1 MFKFGEILEKIPK
14 KYVGTGKRT
23 NIGEAARLGEI
34 RLGQILKNIS
44 KKDSYTGFGQRN
56 PVLPKGI
63 TKKQSHYSQEL
74 NRYKAKAKERQGT
87 RTDIKEKFPESY
99 KQSRDEAGADFNV
112 SGKYVQQAENIKD
125 ESPEIFEVAIC

>member
-44 KKDSYTGFGQRN
+44 KKDSYTGFGQRS

-74 NRYKAKAKERQGT
+74 NRNEQTFWKNFQKVMRFIHINKQV
-87 RTDIKEKFPESY
+87 RTLT
-99 KQSRDEAGADFNV
+99 
-112 SGKYVQQAENIKD
+112 
-125 ESPEIFEVAIC
+125 